1 MLKPKVIS
9 PFAGITLVP
18 NVDEPVTTIDL
29 PV

>member
-9 PFAGITLVP
+9 PFADHTMP